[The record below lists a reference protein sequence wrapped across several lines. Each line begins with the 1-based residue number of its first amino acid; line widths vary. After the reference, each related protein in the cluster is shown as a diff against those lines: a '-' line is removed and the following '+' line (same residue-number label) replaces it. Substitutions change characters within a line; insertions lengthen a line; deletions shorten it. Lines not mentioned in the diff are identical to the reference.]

1 MKCIKKKMIKVVT
14 VYFQNAFEKKKWFT
28 VNGACNFLS
37 GKEKLL
43 SLATFLPAEKL
54 VLKSTTISS
63 KNMDGFF

>member
-1 MKCIKKKMIKVVT
+1 MDKEKMISVVRL
-14 VYFQNAFEKKKWFT
+14 YFQNAFEKKKVFGQWS
-28 VNGACNFLS
+28 CNFLS

-43 SLATFLPAEKL
+43 SLATLLPAGKL